1 MRFQLS
7 FFFLFCSYKVSYELD
22 QDEISAEFLISF
34 IDEKKNKNQASK
46 VNAARKAVEKW
57 QHEGRAAVVVD
68 PTAETESGVDDPC
81 SLTQSKLQHLAMV
94 R

>member
-7 FFFLFCSYKVSYELD
+7 FLFLL
-22 QDEISAEFLISF
+22 LIK
-34 IDEKKNKNQASK
+34 KKNKNQASK

-57 QHEGRAAVVVD
+57 QQEGRAAVVVD

-81 SLTQSKLQHLAMV
+81 SLTQSKLQHLAKV

>member
-1 MRFQLS
+1 MDIRFQLS
-7 FFFLFCSYKVSYELD
+7 FLFLL
-22 QDEISAEFLISF
+22 LIK
-34 IDEKKNKNQASK
+34 KKNKNQASK

-81 SLTQSKLQHLAMV
+81 SLTQSKLQHLAKV

>member
-1 MRFQLS
+1 MDIRFQLS
-7 FFFLFCSYKVSYELD
+7 FLFLL
-22 QDEISAEFLISF
+22 LIK
-34 IDEKKNKNQASK
+34 KKNKNQASK

-68 PTAETESGVDDPC
+68 PTAKTESGVDDPC
-81 SLTQSKLQHLAMV
+81 SLTQSKLQHLAKV

>member
-1 MRFQLS
+1 M
-7 FFFLFCSYKVSYELD
+7 
-22 QDEISAEFLISF
+22 
-34 IDEKKNKNQASK
+34 
-46 VNAARKAVEKW
+46 NAARKAVEKW
-57 QHEGRAAVVVD
+57 QQEGRAAVVVD

>member
-1 MRFQLS
+1 M
-7 FFFLFCSYKVSYELD
+7 
-22 QDEISAEFLISF
+22 DEILAEFLISV
-34 IDEKKNKNQASK
+34 IDEKKKNKNQASK

>member
-7 FFFLFCSYKVSYELD
+7 FLFHFCSCNVSFELV
-22 QDEISAEFLISF
+22 DEISAEFLISF
-34 IDEKKNKNQASK
+34 IDKKKNKNQASK